1 MWWPSPSDYQDA
13 MQNPQTAFTETA
25 LRDGVVVSDTLGLP
39 KPISGS
45 FATVYQVDYRGRRH
59 AVRCFLRHVPDIA
72 QRYAAISAYL
82 KQAALPYTVEFSFL
96 PQGIRLRG
104 QWFPIVKMAWLE
116 GERLDVFVAQHL
128 NEPSALLEITRQFL
142 ELARALRLAQI
153 AHGDLQHGNL
163 LVVNR
168 QLRLLDYDGMFVPAL
183 AGQQSNE
190 LGQPNY
196 QHPRR
201 SARDY
206 GPQLDNF
213 SVWVIALSLLGL
225 ALDPELRFGFNGGG
239 GEALLLQQSDF
250 ANPAQ
255 SKLLLALQRSPHPML
270 RQLTQ
275 TFLPYLFVRDLKNVA
290 PLEPNALDALK
301 PLGATPA
308 NLPDWLRER
317 VGGASAPSPSTA
329 PRLAPVNAAASAA
342 NGADWLLDH
351 VPLAAPQTLN
361 GSFRAEKSFLGLLG
375 LVILA
380 TLAFGVFGA
389 FDPLMSAAILTF
401 TPLAGLAAL
410 SIGFVVRYNNPER
423 RSAAR
428 SVRTYAQAKLDLTR
442 QTQELTARQAQLER
456 EAQDTLTHLLRQQTD
471 NAAEEKSALAA
482 LDRALETARLQNDAE
497 RQKLATQETEML
509 ASALIEYR
517 KQKLYRLMEAFRVAD
532 ATLPGIL
539 NRELKQNL
547 AAAGFVTAGD
557 IVNFRVVPTKMG
569 PQFCLVNRRNQA
581 VPVEGVNAQRGVAI
595 FLWRRAMEARVK
607 HTMPDTLPPETVNAL
622 TKKFQ
627 DTRVTLQLNELKKQ
641 QQTAQE
647 KARASERARQTH
659 ARLTRE
665 MQELP
670 ARAQR
675 QREKVEL
682 ELAQQRKELAEKEW
696 AWILARRQLDA
707 YAHINFFNYLKSIL
721 GL

>member
-13 MQNPQTAFTETA
+13 MQNPQTAFAEAT
-25 LRDGVVVSDTLGLP
+25 LRNGVVVSDTLGLP

-45 FATVYQVDYRGRRH
+45 FATVYQVDYRGQRH

-72 QRYAAISAYL
+72 QRYAAISAHL
-82 KQAALPYTVEFSFL
+82 SQATLPYTVEFSFL

-142 ELARALRLAQI
+142 ELARALRLAGI

-163 LVVNR
+163 LIVNR
-168 QLRLLDYDGMFVPAL
+168 QLRLLDYDGMYVPTL

-275 TFLPYLFVRDLKNVA
+275 IFLPYLFVRDLKNVA
-290 PLEPNALDALK
+290 PLEPNALDALQTF
-301 PLGATPA
+301 GAAPTS
-308 NLPDWLRER
+308 LPDWLRER
-317 VGGASAPSPSTA
+317 VGDASASASATA
-329 PRLAPVNAAASAA
+329 PTLVAPANAAVTNS
-342 NGADWLLDH
+342 ADWLLDH
-351 VPLAAPQTLN
+351 VPLAAPRALN

-380 TLAFGVFGA
+380 TLAFGIFGA
-389 FDPLMSAAILTF
+389 FDPLLSAAVLTF

-423 RSAAR
+423 RSVAR

-442 QTQELTARQAQLER
+442 QTQELTARRAQLER
-456 EAQDTLTHLLRQQTD
+456 DAQDSLTHLLRQQTD
-471 NAAEEKSALAA
+471 NAAEEKNALAA
-482 LDRALETARLQNDAE
+482 LDRDLETARAKNDAE
-497 RQKLATQETEML
+497 RQKLATQETEMQ

-517 KQKLYRLMEAFRVAD
+517 KQKLYHLMEAFRVAD

-539 NRELKQNL
+539 NRELKQKL

-557 IVNFRVVPTKMG
+557 IVNFRVVPTKAG

-581 VPVEGVNAQRGVAI
+581 LPVEGVNAQRGVAI

-607 HTMPDTLPPETVNAL
+607 HAMPDALPPEMVNAL

-627 DTRVTLQLNELKKQ
+627 EARVTLQLNEIKKQ
-641 QQTAQE
+641 QQTAQA
-647 KARASERARQTH
+647 KTRVSERARQTH

-675 QREKVEL
+675 QLEQVEL

-696 AWILARRQLDA
+696 AWVLARRQLDA
-707 YAHINFFNYLKSIL
+707 YAHINFFNYLKSVL